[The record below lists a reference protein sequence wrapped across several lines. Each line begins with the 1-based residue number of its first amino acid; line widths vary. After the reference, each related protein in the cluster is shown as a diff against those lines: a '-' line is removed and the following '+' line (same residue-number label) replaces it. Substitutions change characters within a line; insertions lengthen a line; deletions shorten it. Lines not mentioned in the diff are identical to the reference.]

1 MLTCINAN
9 KSQLRRWNQANEI
22 SHTSEQQ
29 GICSFKMEMN
39 TLSQDCC
46 HESCFRTNPF
56 FYSLDPH
63 TPYTKPIYIYIYTFL
78 FIAQFRMGR
87 INARIYTYIE
97 MLTSIESHKYCHPT
111 CSPKRCNT
119 IHSFISLKRLACIFP
134 YRMSVGFFVAV
145 EQHAHVSCLD
155 GHLLI
160 ATILHAFYTQ

>member
-1 MLTCINAN
+1 MQTNPSYVDGI
-9 KSQLRRWNQANEI
+9 KRMKYPTQANSKGSAHSKWKWILYPRIVAMKAAFERI
-22 SHTSEQQ
+22 
-29 GICSFKMEMN
+29 
-39 TLSQDCC
+39 L
-46 HESCFRTNPF
+46 F
-56 FYSLDPH
+56 FIRLIRIR
-63 TPYTKPIYIYIYTFL
+63 YTQNRYIYIYTFL